1 MSAQILESSP
11 RWRIVGER
19 EILLRKLTRTIK
31 GSSKKSATRDDG
43 RNGRKQ
49 QQQQF
54 WQKVGRPDR
63 STDVHDV
70 HRGRAVDR
78 SGRPLWR
85 SQLTGRIGR
94 PFRST
99 DRKHQIYGQNRST
112 VPVDRPGEIKS
123 LSEHRSTGPVDRSSC
138 LGKNLLLRKMRSSEY
153 KSCWVVF

>member
-1 MSAQILESSP
+1 MHVLL
-11 RWRIVGER
+11 VGER

-49 QQQQF
+49 QQQQN

-63 STDVHDV
+63 STDVH
-70 HRGRAVDR
+70 RGRAVDR
-78 SGRPLWR
+78 SGPPTWR

-123 LSEHRSTGPVDRSSC
+123 LSEYRSTGPVDRSSG
-138 LGKNLLLRKMRSSEY
+138 LGKNLLLRKLRSSEY